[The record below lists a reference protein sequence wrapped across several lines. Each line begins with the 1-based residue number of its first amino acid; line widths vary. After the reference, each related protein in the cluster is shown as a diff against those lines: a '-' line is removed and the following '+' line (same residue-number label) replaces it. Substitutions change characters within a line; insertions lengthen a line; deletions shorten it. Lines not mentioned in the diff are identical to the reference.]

1 MTDVTV
7 VEISEKQKSAVRTYL
22 VYQCLSSLIFISTV
36 WLYFYRIFITDAQVG
51 ILDGLAFFI
60 GIIAEVPSGVLAD
73 KFGRG
78 RISRLGLILTAVG
91 VLIQAFGSSFMS
103 FLIGQSVTMI
113 GVSLTSGAD
122 EALFFSKINF
132 DRTSSQW
139 RKLILR
145 GAQMSLIGTLA
156 AILIGGWLHTINPR
170 LPWILTGIAS
180 LASALLI
187 WPLKDSEIV
196 KEKMSLGQGIKDH
209 LNEIRNGFACFCSGP
224 LLRYVPYLLTVQ
236 GLFYMIGL
244 GLLRIILLDRF
255 HFDPFLGSVVV
266 AVCNLST
273 VAALSFIHHH
283 AEKISEKLMLS
294 VVALSAAVG
303 LLVSVADI
311 GVWGVA
317 VILSLYAGERV
328 LYPFLSEI
336 LHNSAC
342 DEQRATILSVAS
354 FFKALPYVALA
365 PIIGALNTY
374 GKLDY
379 FLVVW
384 PVLIIAA
391 LLFYLS
397 QAKQN
402 ENPARDPLL

>member
-1 MTDVTV
+1 
-7 VEISEKQKSAVRTYL
+7 
-22 VYQCLSSLIFISTV
+22 
-36 WLYFYRIFITDAQVG
+36 
-51 ILDGLAFFI
+51 
-60 GIIAEVPSGVLAD
+60 
-73 KFGRG
+73 
-78 RISRLGLILTAVG
+78 
-91 VLIQAFGSSFMS
+91 
-103 FLIGQSVTMI
+103 
-113 GVSLTSGAD
+113 
-122 EALFFSKINF
+122 
-132 DRTSSQW
+132 
-139 RKLILR
+139 
-145 GAQMSLIGTLA
+145 
-156 AILIGGWLHTINPR
+156 
-170 LPWILTGIAS
+170 
-180 LASALLI
+180 
-187 WPLKDSEIV
+187 
-196 KEKMSLGQGIKDH
+196 
-209 LNEIRNGFACFCSGP
+209 
-224 LLRYVPYLLTVQ
+224 
-236 GLFYMIGL
+236 
-244 GLLRIILLDRF
+244 
-255 HFDPFLGSVVV
+255 
-266 AVCNLST
+266 
-273 VAALSFIHHH
+273 
-283 AEKISEKLMLS
+283 MLS